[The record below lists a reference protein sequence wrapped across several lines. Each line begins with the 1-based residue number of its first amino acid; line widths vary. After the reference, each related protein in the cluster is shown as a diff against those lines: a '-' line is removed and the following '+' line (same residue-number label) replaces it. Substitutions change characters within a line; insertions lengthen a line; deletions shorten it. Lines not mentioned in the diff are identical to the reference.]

1 MNQIKKLYQDNELY
15 LELDSD
21 KIIVLG
27 NDIVHNFIINLNPN
41 DKSYILSYNE
51 NKIVETDIMIN
62 LINYK
67 KFQNMEPLL
76 ELLLFLIK
84 NPKAYCIGCADILD
98 CKSDVYATCGKLS
111 CSCKMEEY
119 ILFDDVTTFIKN
131 NYDSFTLLIHLT
143 KESINSSKVF
153 DFLDPFPNYFL
164 DSSYKNNLM
173 LSQKRGNLMKLELSP
188 ENFEAYNKAKQIN
201 KIKEIINQLDLNEI
215 KNNPG
220 LINDQTFAK
229 SIGMDCYFLLRFIIK
244 SCLVNII
251 KETETE
257 TITVYKIIHPFYIEN
272 EFKKKSNDKH
282 NSYLFHGS
290 PSECWYSILRNGI
303 KIMSATNMQLNG
315 AAYGSGIYT
324 SNDYNFSLSYANR
337 GINSVKKPIVGVFE
351 VIGSKDTYVTRNK
364 SIYVI
369 PSNDLCLLKYLIVG
383 KASDVK
389 NTQNKESKKINKLY
403 EKEDAP
409 KSEIDFINQYFES
422 ILQEK
427 KLNETIK
434 MKSINNKKL
443 MNEYKRMTTNEKFNY
458 HIKLIDDNL
467 LNWEVTYLGVTVCFK
482 FPELFP
488 FEPPFVYIVKPKFN
502 ISAQN
507 ITSDGAICSEYLT
520 KSNWLPAISI
530 ECLIVQIF
538 SLIIEPN
545 IIYMINQSNDSYD
558 EQLAIKSYEKLA
570 KGNSWL

>member
-15 LELDSD
+15 LEIESN
-21 KIIVLG
+21 KITIIG
-27 NDIVHNFIINLNPN
+27 NDIIYTFVIKLDPN
-41 DKSYILSYNE
+41 DKSIIMSHNE
-51 NKIVETDIMIN
+51 NKTIDSEIIIN

-67 KFQNMEPLL
+67 KFQNMESLL
-76 ELLLFLIK
+76 ELLLNLIK
-84 NPKAYCIGCADILD
+84 NPRTYCIGCADKLD

-131 NYDSFTLLIHLT
+131 NYDSFILLVHLT
-143 KESINSSKVF
+143 KESINSFKVF

-188 ENFEAYNKAKQIN
+188 ENFSAYNKAKQIN
-201 KIKEIINQLDLNEI
+201 KIKEIINQLDLNEL
-215 KNNPG
+215 KNNPS
-220 LINDQTFAK
+220 LINDSSLAQ

-244 SCLVNII
+244 SCLLNIV
-251 KETETE
+251 KETETD
-257 TITVYKIIHPFYIEN
+257 TITLYKINHPFYVEN
-272 EFKKKSNDKH
+272 EFKKKSNEIN

-315 AAYGSGIYT
+315 ASYGSGIYT
-324 SNDYNFSLSYANR
+324 SNDYNFSLSYATR
-337 GINSVKKPIVGVFE
+337 CMDSVKKPIVGVYE
-351 VIGSKDTYVTRNK
+351 VIGSKDTYATKNK
-364 SIYVI
+364 SIFLI
-369 PSNDLCLLKYLIVG
+369 PSNDLCLLRYLIVG
-383 KASDVK
+383 KASDIK
-389 NTQNKESKKINKLY
+389 NTQNKKSKNINKIY
-403 EKEDAP
+403 EKEDTP

-422 ILQEK
+422 VLQEK
-427 KLNETIK
+427 KLNETIR

-458 HIKLIDDNL
+458 QIKLVDENL
-467 LNWEVTYLGVTVCFK
+467 LNWQVTYLGVTICFK

-502 ISAQN
+502 LSAQN

-545 IIYMINQSNDSYD
+545 ITYMVNQSNDSYD